1 MQGMVPYLPELI
13 PHLIQ
18 CLCDKKALVRSI
30 ACWTLSRYAH
40 WVVSQPPDAHLKPLM
55 TELLKRILDGNKR
68 VQEAACRCGS
78 QFSSVL
84 FSVMSVA
91 QTSFS
96 LISCWPQCLRHPGG
110 GGVHGASAVPQLHP
124 GHAGF
129 RFWEISAQESADPLR
144 RYRNAG

>member
-68 VQEAACRCGS
+68 VQEAACRS
-78 QFSSVL
+78 ASVILKPAFVRLVLQPPQLSSFRQRV
-84 FSVMSVA
+84 
-91 QTSFS
+91 
-96 LISCWPQCLRHPGG
+96 RDPGG
-110 GGVHGASAVPQLHP
+110 GSVHRAGALPELH
-124 GHAGF
+124 
-129 RFWEISAQESADPLR
+129 S
-144 RYRNAG
+144 

>member
-1 MQGMVPYLPELI
+1 MVPYLPELI

-40 WVVSQPPDAHLKPLM
+40 WVVSQPPDSHLKPLM

-68 VQEAACRCGS
+68 VQEAACRYRSDIYPYFLC
-78 QFSSVL
+78 VL
-84 FSVMSVA
+84 
-91 QTSFS
+91 S
-96 LISCWPQCLRHPGG
+96 LCSYILSNPDSCSLQCVCHPGG
-110 GGVHGASAVPQLHP
+110 GGVHRAGSLPELHP

-129 RFWEISAQESADPLR
+129 CFWEVPAQEPAHPL
-144 RYRNAG
+144 